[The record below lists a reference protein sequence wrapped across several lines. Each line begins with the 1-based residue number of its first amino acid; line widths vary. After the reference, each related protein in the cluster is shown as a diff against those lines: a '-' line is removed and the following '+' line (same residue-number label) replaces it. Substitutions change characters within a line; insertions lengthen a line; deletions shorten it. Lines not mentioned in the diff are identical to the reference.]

1 MTTEDRSD
9 FFHHAWI
16 KCQVYGKTNLLEQ
29 YTSGFISTQLSA
41 KQGINKYGREVELQL
56 LAEFKQPMEYK
67 TFHGQKSEDL
77 TYDKGYRAANM
88 ANLFKEKI
96 NRGHTPE
103 NPVIKG
109 RSVLMGGYK
118 EAYTRKRKRRH

>member
-1 MTTEDRSD
+1 M
-9 FFHHAWI
+9 
-16 KCQVYGKTNLLEQ
+16 LE
-29 YTSGFISTQLSA
+29 
-41 KQGINKYGREVELQL
+41 
-56 LAEFKQPMEYK
+56 EFKQLMEYK
-67 TFHGQKSEDL
+67 TCHGRKSEDL
-77 TYDKGYRAANM
+77 TYDQKKNSANM